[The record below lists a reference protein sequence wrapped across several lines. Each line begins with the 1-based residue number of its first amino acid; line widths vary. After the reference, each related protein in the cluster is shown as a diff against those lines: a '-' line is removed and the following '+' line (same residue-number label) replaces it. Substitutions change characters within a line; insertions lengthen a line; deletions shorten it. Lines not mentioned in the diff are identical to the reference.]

1 MSKLYLVPT
10 PIGNLGD
17 ITVRAINVLKEVD
30 AILAED
36 TRKSLILLKHYE
48 IGNKLIAYHKF
59 NEHHYTEKIIQRLLD
74 GETFALIT
82 DAGTPS
88 ISDPGFML
96 VRDCIVNDIEIE
108 SLPGA
113 SSILPA
119 LTLSGFP
126 SDRFVFEGFLPRK
139 KGRQK
144 RLKEL
149 ENESRTMIFFESPH
163 RLQKTLEEFKAIFGE
178 ERLCSVSRELTKIYE
193 ETRRGS
199 IKELILYFS
208 EKNIKGELVII
219 IKGK

>member
-17 ITVRAINVLKEVD
+17 ITLRALKILQDVD
-30 AILAED
+30 VILAED
-36 TRKSLILLKHYE
+36 TRKSSVLLKHYKIE
-48 IGNKLIAYHKF
+48 KKLMSYHKF
-59 NEHHYTEKIIQRLLD
+59 NEHQLTKKIIDRLLS

-96 VRDCIVNDIEIE
+96 VRDCIASEIDIEC
-108 SLPGA
+108 LPGA

-119 LTLSGFP
+119 LALSGFP
-126 SDRFVFEGFLPRK
+126 SDRFVFEGFLPKK

-144 RLKEL
+144 RIKEL
-149 ENESRTMIFFESPH
+149 ENENRTIIFFESPH
-163 RLQKTLEEFKAIFGE
+163 RLLKTLEEFSKVFGSD
-178 ERLCSVSRELTKIYE
+178 RNASVSREISKIHE
-193 ETRRGS
+193 ETKRGS
-199 IKELILYFS
+199 INELIQYFS
-208 EKNIKGELVII
+208 QSNIKGELVII